1 MAFSVETAESGEIG
15 IKMIKK
21 AIELNSPYQLV
32 RMDWKMPGMDVVSTV
47 KQIEATDSL
56 EHIPTVLMV
65 TSYSKDDLIHKIK
78 DSNIH
83 AEWISPKKPNI
94 L

>member
-47 KQIEATDSL
+47 KQI
-56 EHIPTVLMV
+56 P
-65 TSYSKDDLIHKIK
+65 
-78 DSNIH
+78 
-83 AEWISPKKPNI
+83 
-94 L
+94 